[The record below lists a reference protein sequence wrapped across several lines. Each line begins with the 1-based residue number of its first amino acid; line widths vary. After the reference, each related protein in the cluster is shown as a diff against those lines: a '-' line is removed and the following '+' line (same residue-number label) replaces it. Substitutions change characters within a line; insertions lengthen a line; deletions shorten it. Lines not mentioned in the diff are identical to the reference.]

1 METYKSLQ
9 ALGSHTK
16 GEKWTTFIFI
26 KTKFMLLITNFF
38 KKSMIESMSHL

>member
-16 GEKWTTFIFI
+16 GEKWTTFFFL
-26 KTKFMLLITNFF
+26 KTTFMLPITR
-38 KKSMIESMSHL
+38 KKLKIND